1 MLKSV
6 PVQAMQA
13 EKQCLYLPFIRH
25 LLLTLATGQRTMI
38 EHLLH
43 PLVCERFKSDARY
56 REGHLRVINALPRR
70 RVMGLHAPEMK
81 EVAKQL
87 WREGCEIELPDGSRK
102 AIANGREVIRCF
114 ESTASNTL
122 CYEETVIW
130 GLLINLEKCTLAER
144 LAMLECYVP
153 VMDNWAVCDSYCA
166 NAKWMARADKEMLWE
181 FLKRYFRST
190 REFEV
195 RFAIVTAMTY
205 FLNMEWLE
213 RVFEQLDRIDLARI
227 KSEYRTTKGK
237 PETAQQG
244 TAPGAE
250 PYYVRMSVA
259 WLLATAL
266 AKFPTQ
272 TRAFARSS
280 GLPADVIK
288 LYTRKARESLRTR
301 NDAAL

>member
-1 MLKSV
+1 
-6 PVQAMQA
+6 
-13 EKQCLYLPFIRH
+13 
-25 LLLTLATGQRTMI
+25 MI

-70 RVMGLHAPEMK
+70 RVLGLHTPEMK

-102 AIANGREVIRCF
+102 TTANGREVIHSF
-114 ESTASNTL
+114 EATANDTL

-130 GLLINLEKCTLAER
+130 GFLINLEKCTFAEH
-144 LAMLECYVP
+144 LAMLERYIP
-153 VMDNWAVCDSYCA
+153 VLDNWAVCDSYCA
-166 NAKWMARADKEMLWE
+166 NAKWMACANKEMLWE
-181 FLKRYFRST
+181 FLQRYFASS

-205 FLNMEWLE
+205 FLNGEWLE
-213 RVFEQLDRIDLARI
+213 RVFAQLDRIDFTRI
-227 KSEYRTTKGK
+227 TSEYKAIKGK
-237 PETAQQG
+237 PKTAQQG

-250 PYYVRMSVA
+250 PYYVRMGVA

-272 TRAFARSS
+272 TREFARSS
-280 GLPADVIK
+280 HLPADVIR
-288 LYTRKARESLRTR
+288 LYVRKARESLVTR
-301 NDAAL
+301 NEDAL

>member
-1 MLKSV
+1 
-6 PVQAMQA
+6 
-13 EKQCLYLPFIRH
+13 
-25 LLLTLATGQRTMI
+25 MI
-38 EHLLH
+38 EHILQ

-70 RVMGLHAPEMK
+70 RVLGLHTPEMK
-81 EVAKQL
+81 QTAKQL
-87 WREGCEIELPDGSRK
+87 WREGCEVEQHDGSRK

-130 GLLINLEKCTLAER
+130 GFLINLEKCTLEER
-144 LAMLECYVP
+144 LAMLERYVP
-153 VMDNWAVCDSYCA
+153 VLDNWAVCDSYCA
-166 NAKWMARADKEMLWE
+166 NAKWMARADKEALWM
-181 FLKRYFRST
+181 FLQRYFASS

-205 FLNMEWLE
+205 FLNGEWLE
-213 RVFEQLDRIDLARI
+213 RVFAQLDRMDLARI
-227 KSEYRTTKGK
+227 ASEYKVMKGK
-237 PETAQQG
+237 PKTAQQG

-250 PYYVRMSVA
+250 PYYVRMGVA

-272 TRAFARSS
+272 AREFARVS

-301 NDAAL
+301 TVEPL